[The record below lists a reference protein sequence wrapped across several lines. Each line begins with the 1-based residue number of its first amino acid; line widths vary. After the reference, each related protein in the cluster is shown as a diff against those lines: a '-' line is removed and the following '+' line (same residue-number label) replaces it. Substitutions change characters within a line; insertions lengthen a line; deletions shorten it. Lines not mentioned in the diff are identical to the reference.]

1 MRGVSPAASPSTSRG
16 ATELIARWLLLAP
29 LARLGDLGLLLLRAV
44 TGAFLVYQ
52 SHDNIFSAA
61 RMEEFERFLEQFGFV
76 MPELMA
82 PLCVWAQFLC
92 GIAFILGLLTR
103 WAALVTT
110 FVFLVAVWM
119 VHWPQDFP
127 GWWPALI
134 LVFLGILFATLGA
147 GRYALDDWIAR
158 RFPDERHRYQAE
170 AAAPR

>member
-1 MRGVSPAASPSTSRG
+1 MKD
-16 ATELIARWLLLAP
+16 WLLLP
-29 LARLGDLGLLLLRAV
+29 RLARFGDLGLLLLRLV

-52 SHDNIFSAA
+52 SQDNIFSAA
-61 RMEEFERFLEQFGFV
+61 RMNEFVQFLTQFNFI

-103 WAALVTT
+103 WAGLITT
-110 FVFLVAVWM
+110 FVFIVAVWM

-134 LVFLGILFATLGA
+134 LVFLGFLFATLGG
-147 GRYALDDWIAR
+147 GRYALDHRLAGAR
-158 RFPDERHRYQAE
+158 NDDRYRA
-170 AAAPR
+170 